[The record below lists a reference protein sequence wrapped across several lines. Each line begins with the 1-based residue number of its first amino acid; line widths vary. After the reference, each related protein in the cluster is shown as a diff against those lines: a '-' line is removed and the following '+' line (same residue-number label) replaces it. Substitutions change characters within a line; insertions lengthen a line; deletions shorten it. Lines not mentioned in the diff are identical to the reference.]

1 MSPSETSIDTAP
13 AAAACCGPARPGR
26 LSLLRQAQLVAGAMA
41 LLGFLLGTFVAPGF
55 HVLSGVVGLGLLH
68 AGLRGR
74 CGMAALLGRL
84 PWNRGAPE
92 V

>member
-1 MSPSETSIDTAP
+1 MRTSETPIGTQP
-13 AAAACCGPARPGR
+13 AAAVCCGTARTTR
-26 LSLLRQAQLVAGAMA
+26 LSLLRQAQLVAGTMA

-68 AGLRGR
+68 AGLSGR
-74 CGMAALLGRL
+74 CGMATLLGRL
-84 PWNRGAPE
+84 PWNRGAPS

>member
-1 MSPSETSIDTAP
+1 MRTSETSIGTEP
-13 AAAACCGPARPGR
+13 AAAVCCGPAPTAR

-68 AGLRGR
+68 AGLSGR
-74 CGMAALLGRL
+74 CGMATLLGRL
-84 PWNRGAPE
+84 PWNRGAPA